1 MLLLAGRD
9 IGIDR
14 VSRLAARRQIL
25 QVLLRAIA
33 TVGQEACGSLSALL
47 LDHLHHRFDFAV
59 YRWPPASRSA
69 PRLTATPAPLPPA
82 HCSLAPDRRCPSSG
96 ATPGR

>member
-9 IGIDR
+9 IGFDR
-14 VSRLAARRQIL
+14 VSRLTDSRQIR

-33 TVGQEACGSLSALL
+33 TVGQEAGRVAVRSVARSPAPSVRVALC
-47 LDHLHHRFDFAV
+47 
-59 YRWPPASRSA
+59 RWPPASRSA
-69 PRLTATPAPLPPA
+69 PRLTATPAPLQPA
-82 HCSLAPDRRCPSSG
+82 HCSLAPDRRCAASG